1 LFYWLSNVFSRFT
14 AINISSISF
23 FILHDHALSMIA
35 VNDCVCMNFSL
46 LFSLFPHVNTIH
58 TYIYIKRVNETEQ
71 EKARERGRENLN
83 THQRRDT
90 SERLYIYTLA
100 NYDYDTRVCK
110 RASTTNERVSERV
123 LFSHSPKHM
132 H

>member
-1 LFYWLSNVFSRFT
+1 
-14 AINISSISF
+14 
-23 FILHDHALSMIA
+23 MIA
-35 VNDCVCMNFSL
+35 VNDCVCMDFSL

-58 TYIYIKRVNETEQ
+58 TYNIKRVNETEQ
-71 EKARERGRENLN
+71 ERERETKREKKENLN

-110 RASTTNERVSERV
+110 REYGQRTNERVSERV

>member
-1 LFYWLSNVFSRFT
+1 M
-14 AINISSISF
+14 NISSIF

-35 VNDCVCMNFSL
+35 VNDCVCMDFSL

-58 TYIYIKRVNETEQ
+58 TYIIKRVNETKQ
-71 EKARERGRENLN
+71 EKTRAQERENLN

-110 RASTTNERVSERV
+110 RVSTTNERT
-123 LFSHSPKHM
+123 
-132 H
+132 